1 MELTRDEALAL
12 MVAVEKA
19 VKVRVADAKAEAKAA
34 LLEDYEYDHTDRRA
48 LVVGD
53 ERVGEVGI
61 VRRAPRLRIVPG
73 REAEAISY
81 LRSKGLTV
89 EVPAEG
95 WERRFAQASSHAY
108 DVETGEMADWLEWEP
123 QPLSAS
129 VRGCRPE
136 DVAVAFGARLAS
148 ASVAGL
154 LGGE

>member
-19 VKVRVADAKAEAKAA
+19 VKARVADAKAEAKAA

-61 VRRAPRLRIVPG
+61 VRKAPRLRIAPG
-73 REAEAISY
+73 REAEAMSY
-81 LRSKGLTV
+81 LRAKGLTV
-89 EVPAEG
+89 EVPSEG
-95 WERRFAQASSHAY
+95 WERRFGQAANHAY
-108 DVETGEMADWLEWEP
+108 DVETGEMVDWLEWEA

-136 DVAVAFGARLAS
+136 DVAAAFGARLAS